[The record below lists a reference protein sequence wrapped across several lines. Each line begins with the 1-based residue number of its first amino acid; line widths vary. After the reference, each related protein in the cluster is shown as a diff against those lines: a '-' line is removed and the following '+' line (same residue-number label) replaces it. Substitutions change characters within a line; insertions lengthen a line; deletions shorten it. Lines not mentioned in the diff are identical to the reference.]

1 MQALELE
8 HITLDYGRRRVIYD
22 VSLRINQGQ
31 VLVVTGRNGSG
42 KSSLL
47 RVICG
52 LQTASEGQVW
62 LHDDGAR
69 QAPLAMRHAIGWM
82 APDLMLYRELTGHEN
97 LRFFAD
103 VRGLDIT
110 DATLDALLADVGL
123 AGRGADLVATYS
135 SGMTHRLRYAYALLH
150 QPALLLLDE
159 PSVMLDQSGHDLLE
173 RVVAQQRQ
181 RGITVIATNDPRETR
196 FADITL
202 ALEDAI

>member
-1 MQALELE
+1 L
-8 HITLDYGRRRVIYD
+8 VI
-22 VSLRINQGQ
+22 
-31 VLVVTGRNGSG
+31 TGRNGSG

-52 LQTASEGQVW
+52 LQPASMGQVW
-62 LHDDGAR
+62 IHADHGTR
-69 QAPLAMRHAIGWM
+69 HAPLAMRHAIGWM

-103 VRGLDIT
+103 VRGLDIP

-159 PSVMLDQSGHDLLE
+159 PSVMLDQSGHELLE
-173 RVVAQQRQ
+173 RVVARQRQ

-202 ALEDAI
+202 ALEEAV

>member
-22 VSLRINQGQ
+22 VSLRVNYGQ

-52 LQTASEGQVW
+52 LQRPSHGHVW
-62 LHDDGAR
+62 LHADA
-69 QAPLAMRHAIGWM
+69 QAHAPLAMRHAIGWM
-82 APDLMLYRELTGHEN
+82 APDLMLYRELTGYEN

-103 VRGLDIT
+103 VRGLDIP
-110 DATLDALLADVGL
+110 DATLDVLLTDVGL
-123 AGRGADLVATYS
+123 AGRGSDLVATYS

-173 RVVAQQRQ
+173 RVVTRQRQ

-202 ALEDAI
+202 ALEDAV